1 MKPTITLTAAQANPI
16 RRVGVTLASLLLACA
31 LPVAAQHAAG
41 HPEHG
46 QGEHGQDEHAAHHK
60 MMQQAKA
67 PTDALNVEIELR
79 DLELVDQYGE
89 KVKFASDV
97 ISDKL
102 VAMTFTYSSCTTVC
116 PVYSALFTKTQDLLG
131 DRMDREV
138 ILVTLTLDPT
148 TDVPPRL
155 RREAQKYRAKP
166 GWYFLTGNKLNV
178 DKVLRGLDAYFA
190 DFTQHPPMAL
200 IGDGRTG
207 TWKRFNGFPEPEKI
221 VALLDE
227 LKAARGVKEGK

>member
-1 MKPTITLTAAQANPI
+1 MNTTTTPMAARANPSL
-16 RRVGVTLASLLLACA
+16 RAKRALALLLLACA
-31 LPVAAQHAAG
+31 LPLAAQHPAG
-41 HPEHG
+41 HHEHG
-46 QGEHGQDEHAAHHK
+46 QGEPGQDEHAAHRE

-67 PTDALNVEIELR
+67 PTDALNVEIELH
-79 DLELVDQYGE
+79 DLELLDQYGE
-89 KVKFASDV
+89 KVKFASDI

-116 PVYSALFTKTQDLLG
+116 PVYSTLFTKTQDLLG

-166 GWYFLTGNKLNV
+166 GWYFLTGKKQDV
-178 DKVLRGLDAYFA
+178 DEVLRGLDAYFA

-207 TWKRFNGFPEPEKI
+207 TWKRYNGFPEPEKI

-227 LKAARGVKEGK
+227 LKAARGAEKGK